1 MYQYLDKQ
9 ESVANA
15 ATAINC
21 VSLLDESLSDTSST
35 QLLTPCGEVFEPKQ
49 TCRMSGCV
57 TLNVYNI
64 IDSCST
70 HKTGGWIECGRQN

>member
-1 MYQYLDKQ
+1 MYSTYFLLYSYCLNVQLLVYQYLDKQ

-15 ATAINC
+15 ATAINF

-57 TLNVYNI
+57 TLNIY
-64 IDSCST
+64 
-70 HKTGGWIECGRQN
+70 H